1 MKIGRNQL
9 CPCGSGLKYKKCC
22 LNKLKEDN
30 KLLDVDDIKYMEEH
44 NFIDPFTYHDNYIHT
59 KKVKATKI
67 NKKLLNIYDNK
78 KHLNIKNIID
88 DYLEVMDYILDYA
101 NKNDIHT
108 IEKIDDANLISDFM
122 INVIGDFEE
131 EILNLKTEEYDLN
144 VTNKYIDKL
153 VNTLNLDDNTYEN
166 SLRCK
171 THSLF
176 KLGNYELGEQI
187 ILDLIKENRNSI
199 YAYVELVDDYEMI
212 GNLEKSKYY
221 YDLGM
226 KRTDLEDLDALEER
240 KVYFKVGR

>member
-9 CPCGSGLKYKKCC
+9 CPCGSGLKYKRCC
-22 LNKLKEDN
+22 LNKTKEDSETF
-30 KLLDVDDIKYMEEH
+30 DVDDIKHMEKH
-44 NFIDPFTYHDNYIHT
+44 DFIDPFTYHDNYMHT

-78 KHLNIKNIID
+78 NNLSIKNIID
-88 DYLEVMDYILDYA
+88 DYLDIMNYILDYA
-101 NKNDIHT
+101 DKNDIHT

-240 KVYFKVGR
+240 KDYFKI

>member
-144 VTNKYIDKL
+144 ATNKYIDKL

>member
-22 LNKLKEDN
+22 LNKLKEDS

-144 VTNKYIDKL
+144 ATNKYIDKL

-240 KVYFKVGR
+240 KDYFKVGR

>member
-1 MKIGRNQL
+1 MKIGRNQP

-22 LNKLKEDN
+22 LNKTKEEN
-30 KLLDVDDIKYMEEH
+30 KILNSDDVKYMEKH

-59 KKVKATKI
+59 KKVRATKI

-78 KHLNIKNIID
+78 KNLSIKNIID
-88 DYLEVMDYILDYA
+88 DYLEIMNYILDYA
-101 NKNDIHT
+101 DKNDLHT
-108 IEKIDDANLISDFM
+108 IEKIDDTNLISDFM

-131 EILNLKTEEYDLN
+131 EILNLKIEDYDLN
-144 VTNKYIDKL
+144 ITNNYLDKL
-153 VNTLNLDDNTYEN
+153 VSILELDDNTYEN

-171 THSLF
+171 VHSLF

-187 ILDLIKENRNSI
+187 ILDWIKENRNSI
-199 YAYVELVDDYEMI
+199 YAYIELVDDYEMI

-226 KRTDLEDLDALEER
+226 KRTDLEDLDALGER
-240 KVYFKVGR
+240 KDYFKK

>member
-9 CPCGSGLKYKKCC
+9 CPCDSGLKYKKCC
-22 LNKLKEDN
+22 LNKLKEDS

-44 NFIDPFTYHDNYIHT
+44 NFIDPFTYHDNYIYT

-67 NKKLLNIYDNK
+67 NNKLLNIYNNK

-88 DYLEVMDYILDYA
+88 DYLEIMNYILDYA
-101 NKNDIHT
+101 SKNNLHT
-108 IEKIDDANLISDFM
+108 IKQIDDTNLISDFM

-199 YAYVELVDDYEMI
+199 YAYVELVDDYEKI

-240 KVYFKVGR
+240 KDYFK